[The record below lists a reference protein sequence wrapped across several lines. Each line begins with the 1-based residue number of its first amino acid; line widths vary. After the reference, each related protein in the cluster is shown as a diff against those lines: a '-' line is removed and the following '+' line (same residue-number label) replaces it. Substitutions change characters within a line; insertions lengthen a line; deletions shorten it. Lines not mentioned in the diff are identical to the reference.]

1 MIYNSNGNN
10 TPYQSG
16 GNAKVQKELKALEE
30 AINNVTANF
39 NDYVDDNNADI
50 TRIENNISAIDTTVS
65 GLGTRLSQA
74 EDTIAQLPT
83 QVTTQKVVA
92 EDTDFHTVKAGK
104 YTFQNGT
111 QITGSNICK
120 LAEGSVVYA
129 TDGTNSILVDYTA
142 NDAWVA
148 KAKATND
155 SKFKIYQDGTL
166 AFTESRGWTVYVLG
180 NTFTLDGEAS
190 GTPVEIET
198 GITIGGTLY
207 AALARDYAFDNLTA
221 TNATLGIVG
230 IDHVVIGE
238 STVQTQQTG
247 TETVGT
253 LTADAATINN
263 LKAAKRDIQDIVNGA
278 VQISAHPTN
287 VACYIGIPKFTG
299 TYQIKLDGQDIN
311 RHPITQFTA
320 TIVWNGKD
328 PIVQYNEYR
337 DASERDYLYKIV
349 LTNDALY
356 FVTQGAGTLYYSYD
370 AFGGASAPVS
380 SLYPNIPYQ
389 QKDIRADYVT
399 QFETRTVF
407 LGNHGQES
415 GVDILGELNAD
426 IIHLPE
432 GISADNMVLDGYL
445 EVGGEATFHDKVN
458 IEGNTKAKKVEAE
471 ELYGTML
478 GINDTGTKTDYEHN
492 YLSANASGVNV
503 GVNTTLDGNL
513 TQTGNQNITGD
524 ETITGDVTHT
534 GDLTQTGNQ
543 TVTGNETIIGTVVI
557 GELE

>member
-16 GNAKVQKELKALEE
+16 GNAKVQKELKALEN

-92 EDTDFHTVKAGK
+92 EDADFHTVKAGK

-221 TNATLGIVG
+221 TNATLGIAG
-230 IDHVVIGE
+230 IDHVAISE
-238 STVQTQQTG
+238 ATVQTQQTG

-253 LTADAATINN
+253 LTADVATINN
-263 LKAAKRDIQDIVNGA
+263 LKAAKRDIQDIINGA

-311 RHPITQFTA
+311 GHPITQLTA
-320 TIVWNGKD
+320 TIIWNGKD
-328 PIVQYNEYR
+328 PIVQYNEYS

-370 AFGGASAPVS
+370 AFGGAQAPVS
-380 SLYPNIPYQ
+380 ALFPNIPYSEN
-389 QKDIRADYVT
+389 DIRADYT
-399 QFETRTVF
+399 ASFTNRTVF
-407 LGNHGQES
+407 FGDHSRES
-415 GVDILGELNAD
+415 GVDILGQLTIDHLA
-426 IIHLPE
+426 LPE
-432 GISADNMVLDGYL
+432 EFEANNMLVHHNLTVEGETDLQNGLSVTGDISASGNVTVGNDVTVTGDGAFGGTVDADKLVGHELKVRTTETVVDPDTQEETTVEHKYL
-445 EVGGEATFHDKVN
+445 E
-458 IEGNTKAKKVEAE
+458 AKSTGLE
-471 ELYGTML
+471 
-478 GINDTGTKTDYEHN
+478 INVDTTIT
-492 YLSANASGVNV
+492 
-503 GVNTTLDGNL
+503 GNL
-513 TQTGNQNITGD
+513 TQTGNQ
-524 ETITGDVTHT
+524 TINGVVTI
-534 GDLTQTGNQ
+534 GDLD
-543 TVTGNETIIGTVVI
+543 
-557 GELE
+557 